1 MTVEMK
7 KYRLADI
14 AEIVISSVDKKTK
27 PGEKIVRL
35 CNFTDVYHNWAI
47 KQSDYDSFMVA
58 SASDN
63 NINKLSLKKGFVAF
77 TKDSETRDD
86 IGISTYIADDFD
98 DVVLGYHCALAKP
111 NEKIVYGK
119 YLNAFMSS
127 DYIKKYFELNATGSG
142 MRFTLAVSTM
152 EDMPIMLPSLNVQK
166 KIGDMLSDFDKR
178 IENLRAQ
185 NRVLEQTAKTIYDYT
200 FLQCAGHQT
209 TYNKTLNRNIPV
221 DWEVKK
227 LGDCLA
233 SISTGLNP
241 RQNFTLGNGSI
252 KYITVKNLTLDGSI
266 DYSGCDFIDENAR
279 AKVHKRSNIKVGD
292 ILFASISP
300 LGRCYLIQEKPEDW
314 DINESV
320 FSISPADFT
329 TSYYLYSFLRSKE
342 FVAKAEQRATGS
354 IFLGIRVD
362 TLKKMEVLWPDSKT
376 LGKFNALIEPIF
388 KKQLVNTKQIET
400 LTTQRNTLL
409 PLLMTGQIEV

>member
-1 MTVEMK
+1 MEMK
-7 KYRLADI
+7 KYKLGDVLEEFHSGNNIKAADI
-14 AEIVISSVDKKTK
+14 KDVGEYPVFGANGLRGYTDRYNCDGDVAIIGRQGAYCGNVKFFSGKAYYTEHAVIAK
-27 PGEKIVRL
+27 P
-35 CNFTDVYHNWAI
+35 
-47 KQSDYDSFMVA
+47 
-58 SASDN
+58 
-63 NINKLSLKKGFVAF
+63 KKGFDA
-77 TKDSETRDD
+77 
-86 IGISTYIADDFD
+86 
-98 DVVLGYHCALAKP
+98 
-111 NEKIVYGK
+111 K
-119 YLNAFMSS
+119 YLACKLPF
-127 DYIKKYFELNATGSG
+127 YQLEKYQGQSAQPGLSVG
-142 MRFTLAVSTM
+142 TLSLIEV
-152 EDMPIMLPSLNVQK
+152 ELPSYENQK
-166 KIGDMLSDFDKR
+166 EVALVLSALDKR

-209 TYNKTLNRNIPV
+209 TYNKTLNRNIPTN
-221 DWEVKK
+221 WEVKK

-409 PLLMTGQIEV
+409 PLLMTGQVEV

>member
-1 MTVEMK
+1 MAVEMK

-58 SASDN
+58 SASDS

-86 IGISTYIADDFD
+86 IGISTYIADDFE

-111 NEKIVYGK
+111 NEDIVYGK

-152 EDMPIMLPSLNVQK
+152 EDMPIMLPSMKVQK
-166 KIGDMLSDFDKR
+166 KVGDMLSDFDRR

-200 FLQCAGHQT
+200 FLQCAGKEKV
-209 TYNKTLNRNIPV
+209 YNKVLNRNIPV

-227 LGDCLA
+227 LGDLVDVNCSTAKKNEFNEILYLETSGVFENTIEEVSFQKYA
-233 SISTGLNP
+233 DAPSRAKRKVKDRTIVYSTVRPEQRHFGILLKPPSNLIVSTG
-241 RQNFTLGNGSI
+241 FVT
-252 KYITVKNLTLDGSI
+252 I
-266 DYSGCDFIDENAR
+266 DAKEN
-279 AKVHKRSNIKVGD
+279 VGD
-292 ILFASISP
+292 ISF
-300 LGRCYLIQEKPEDW
+300 
-314 DINESV
+314 
-320 FSISPADFT
+320 
-329 TSYYLYSFLRSKE
+329 YLYSFLSQE
-342 FVAKAEQRATGS
+342 STIQYLSTIAANSVSSYPS
-354 IFLGIRVD
+354 INPSDIESLLVVYPDFD
-362 TLKKMEVLWPDSKT
+362 TLEI
-376 LGKFNALIEPIF
+376 FNSIITPIF
-388 KKQLVNTKQIET
+388 QKRLLNSKQIES
-400 LTTQRNTLL
+400 LTTQRNALL

>member
-221 DWEVKK
+221 GWEVKNMSELAEVVNGATPSTAEEGNFDGGIVWITPK
-227 LGDCLA
+227 DLSDQKSKFVYFGERTITQKGFDSCSTTLVPVNSILMSSRAPIGLVSIAKCELCTNQGFKTFVPKSEDYTEYLYYYLLTNMKKIEQLGSGTTFKEVSRGSLTSFPVIVPDKK
-233 SISTGLNP
+233 
-241 RQNFTLGNGSI
+241 TLDAFNSSI
-252 KYITVKNLTLDGSI
+252 KP
-266 DYSGCDFIDENAR
+266 
-279 AKVHKRSNIKVGD
+279 
-292 ILFASISP
+292 LF
-300 LGRCYLIQEKPEDW
+300 E
-314 DINESV
+314 
-320 FSISPADFT
+320 
-329 TSYYLYSFLRSKE
+329 
-342 FVAKAEQRATGS
+342 
-354 IFLGIRVD
+354 
-362 TLKKMEVLWPDSKT
+362 
-376 LGKFNALIEPIF
+376 
-388 KKQLVNTKQIET
+388 KQLVNTKQIEA
-400 LTTQRNTLL
+400 LITQRNTLL

>member
-1 MTVEMK
+1 MK

-58 SASDN
+58 SASDS

-209 TYNKTLNRNIPV
+209 TYNKTLNRNIPTN
-221 DWEVKK
+221 WEVSTIGCYIKESKGGDWGKENPEKNYNLQVSCIRGADIEKMTDLPIRYILAKNSSK
-227 LGDCLA
+227 LLQEFDLVVEISGG
-233 SISTGLNP
+233 SPTQSTGRSRLMTKELLEMFDNKLICSNFCQAVTMKNP
-241 RQNFTLGNGSI
+241 QYAYYISFMWKMFYDNGIFFNFEGKTSGI
-252 KYITVKNLTLDGSI
+252 KNFQLDQ
-266 DYSGCDFIDENAR
+266 F
-279 AKVHKRSNIKVGD
+279 
-292 ILFASISP
+292 
-300 LGRCYLIQEKPEDW
+300 
-314 DINESV
+314 
-320 FSISPADFT
+320 
-329 TSYYLYSFLRSKE
+329 
-342 FVAKAEQRATGS
+342 
-354 IFLGIRVD
+354 VD
-362 TLKKMEVLWPDSKT
+362 TMWFFPDLKTVE
-376 LGKFNALIEPIF
+376 KFNAQVAPLI
-388 KKQLVNTKQIET
+388 KKQLFNAKQIEA

-409 PLLMTGQIEV
+409 PLLMTGQVEV